1 MMLRNRMINNNE
13 DGCQEN
19 NEELNNTAYED
30 SNNPRKNKISF
41 FTIIVDNSYNIFVIC
56 FNYIYKGIK
65 IFIKISGVY
74 LLWICLH
81 YIASQLYIELCVPK
95 SVFGFLISPFMTST
109 PQCQGLRWIVYNAA
123 NMINNMWLLLGTWI
137 CSTLLLLTNSDVNVT
152 K

>member
-1 MMLRNRMINNNE
+1 MMLRNRIINNNE
-13 DGCQEN
+13 ELCQEN
-19 NEELNNTAYED
+19 NEEINEQVHKD
-30 SNNPRKNKISF
+30 SNNISF
-41 FTIIVDNSYNIFVIC
+41 FTIIIDNCYNIFVVC

-95 SVFGFLISPFMTST
+95 SVLGFLISPFMTST

-137 CSTLLLLTNSDVNVT
+137 CSTLLLLTNSDVNVA